1 MRVANTMTIT
11 SRYKEKVYYWIFKVD
26 DTVYAKSDGSG
37 SLRKDESVTIDVGQ
51 NEIKIGF
58 RKGETFFDGWY
69 AEPVRVKPNRSVT
82 LTEKAQISQPDQE
95 EFPNPSQT
103 NSVNFM
109 DNFQDGVQDTTRK
122 IVITALGKIPTIGG
136 AVESLMGY
144 IWPEKKPGVE
154 DLIAASEDRMKAWVH
169 GRIAEYDREFLKNK
183 LGGLRK
189 NLTEYLNAHGP
200 KERQT
205 WMDGCLM
212 LFNEAQGFFLKKN
225 YTAGTLSLAF
235 DLATMH
241 LALLRE
247 RVVYKREI
255 FGDEGNLDHFKK
267 ALKDT
272 ITAYQRFVQEVGIPG
287 EMAWRE
293 DMMEIQYSG
302 VDAINQES
310 HLVRDHATREVHL
323 FAKSAN
329 RGMGGDQKVLFRYYK
344 QQALNSYRV
353 ALQSNIGDPAL
364 LWTLLD
370 PDQAGSRPIPLD
382 RVVWIGPC
390 TGLISKKNNE
400 HGANDNEVRE
410 DRAGI
415 IKKIY
420 VREYNDVDYLKVFY
434 EGHEGNGV
442 GNAQGGVEHTLELPA
457 GVFIQRV
464 ETWWDWELSG
474 IKFDFTN
481 GNSTGKL
488 GDRKGMGHHYQTASY
503 PGHRLSAVRVDGR
516 KCAMWFGFSPRP
528 DYYNAG
534 A

>member
-1 MRVANTMTIT
+1 MTIT
-11 SRYKEKVYYWIFKVD
+11 SLYKEEVCYWLFKVT
-26 DTVYAKSDGSG
+26 DTTYAGSDGSG
-37 SLRKDESVTIDVGQ
+37 WLRKDESVTIDVGQ
-51 NEIKIGF
+51 DEIKIGF
-58 RKGETFFDGWY
+58 RKGGTFFDGWY
-69 AEPVRVKPNRSVT
+69 AEPAKVKPNRSVT
-82 LTEKAQISQPDQE
+82 LTEKAQITQPDQE

-103 NSVNFM
+103 NTVNFM
-109 DNFQDGVQDTTRK
+109 DDFRVTVDDTTRQ
-122 IVITALGKIPTIGG
+122 IVLTALGKIPAVGG

-189 NLTEYLNAHGP
+189 NLTEYLNAQGP

-205 WMDGCLM
+205 WIDGCLM
-212 LFNEAQGFFLKKN
+212 LFNEAQGFFVKKN

-255 FGDEGNLDHFKK
+255 FGDEGNLEHFKK
-267 ALKDT
+267 VLKDT
-272 ITAYQRFVQEVGIPG
+272 IAVYQRFVQDVGIPG

-293 DMMEIQYSG
+293 EMMEIRHSG
-302 VDAINQES
+302 PDALNQES
-310 HLVRDHATREVHL
+310 HVVRDHASREVHA
-323 FAKSAN
+323 FSKSG
-329 RGMGGDQKVLFRYYK
+329 RSGDQQVLFRYYK
-344 QQALNSYRV
+344 QQALNSYRA
-353 ALQSNIGDPAL
+353 ALQSNVGDPAQ

-390 TGLISKKNNE
+390 TGLLSKGNND
-400 HGANDNEVRE
+400 HGANDRQVRE

-420 VREYNDVDYLKVFY
+420 VREYNEVDYLKVFY
-434 EGHEGNGV
+434 ESHEGNGV
-442 GNAQGGVEHTLELPA
+442 GNPDGGVEHTIELPA
-457 GVFIQRV
+457 GTFVQRV

-474 IKFDFTN
+474 IKFDFTD
-481 GNSTGKL
+481 GKTTGKL
-488 GDRKGMGHHYQTASY
+488 GDRKSMGRHYQTASY
-503 PGHRLSAVRVDGR
+503 PGHRLSAVRVDGS